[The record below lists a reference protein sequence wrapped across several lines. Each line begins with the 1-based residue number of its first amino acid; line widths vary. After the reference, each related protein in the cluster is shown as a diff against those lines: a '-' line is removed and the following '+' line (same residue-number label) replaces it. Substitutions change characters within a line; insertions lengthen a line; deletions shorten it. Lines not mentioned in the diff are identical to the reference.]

1 MEVLLTLFLLV
12 QTAIIANTASPRQ
25 ATTEFGTLTLEGIE
39 KRGTNPHVRGR
50 FSSPEGDGII
60 FISTPNS
67 LSIMTTKKENLVQ
80 VSNSSARVQ
89 NSVWDS
95 YWQTDVNEEITYIQ
109 LRDRVFAVKNGR
121 TYRFPSSATI
131 ETVMGAVKSG
141 DLETSSEIEAIPSD
155 NEKTTVQESVER
167 LAAHPAVRLLEPA
180 AQALGKDLGVTGT
193 ENPAS
198 LLFYHTTIKLT
209 EARMMNSETK
219 TTSISSYFDNYARIQ
234 KYPNCN
240 LRSCP
245 PCKKDEC
252 IGLCGRLC
260 NCWIWICGNCCKHDG
275 CLLHDLC
282 CIRHGF
288 YTWRCLFPFG
298 ILCNKFRC

>member
-1 MEVLLTLFLLV
+1 
-12 QTAIIANTASPRQ
+12 
-25 ATTEFGTLTLEGIE
+25 
-39 KRGTNPHVRGR
+39 
-50 FSSPEGDGII
+50 
-60 FISTPNS
+60 
-67 LSIMTTKKENLVQ
+67 MTTDKENLVQ
-80 VSNSSARVQ
+80 VSNSSARIQ

-95 YWQTDVNEEITYIQ
+95 YWHPVNEEITSIQ
-109 LRDRVFAVKNGR
+109 LRDYVFAVKNGI

-131 ETVMGAVKSG
+131 EMVMGAVKRG
-141 DLETSSEIEAIPSD
+141 DLETSSEIEAIPSN
-155 NEKTTVQESVER
+155 NEKITVQESVEH
-167 LAAHPAVRLLEPA
+167 LASHPAVRLLEPA
-180 AQALGKDLGVTGT
+180 AKVLGEDLGVTGM

-198 LLFYHTTIKLT
+198 LLFYHTAMKLA

-219 TTSISSYFDNYARIQ
+219 AVSISSYFDYARVQ

-245 PCKKDEC
+245 PCRADQC

-260 NCWIWICGNCCKHDG
+260 DCWTWVCGNCCKHNG

-282 CIRHGF
+282 CVRHGF

-298 ILCNKFRC
+298 ILCNKYNC